1 MTALSDLR
9 SVMRCHPR
17 SVEVV
22 FGTHTVRAVLD
33 FDGQPWGGDG
43 AAQIGGEIIT
53 LRYPYH
59 DLPGL
64 APGETLTVGGA
75 SYLVS
80 AGPRR
85 IGDGLEALVLLE
97 EA

>member
-1 MTALSDLR
+1 MTPVELLR
-9 SVMRCHPR
+9 AEISAMPG
-17 SVEVV
+17 STTAV
-22 FGTHTVRAVLD
+22 FGIHTSPAVLD

-43 AAQIGGEIIT
+43 AAQVGGEVIT
-53 LRYPYH
+53 LTYVFP

-64 APGETLTVGGA
+64 APGSSLTAGA
-75 SYLVS
+75 VAYVVS

-85 IGDGLEALVLLE
+85 RGDGLEAVVLLE

>member
-22 FGTHTVRAVLD
+22 FDTHTVRAVLD
-33 FDGQPWGGDG
+33 FDGQPWGEDG
-43 AAQIGGEIIT
+43 AAQVGGEVIT
-53 LRYPYH
+53 LTYVYP

-64 APGETLTVGGA
+64 APGSGLTAGA
-75 SYLVS
+75 AAYVVS

-85 IGDGLEALVLLE
+85 RGDGLEAMVLLE